1 MQRRFSSNTVD
12 FVARCKAAERRVEGR
27 DTEQHRCMFAD
38 GRLLSFLSFFSSSRS
53 LNGSKINK
61 RKMTNFNHRALLFF
75 LRLLLPFI
83 CLWNETLLVF
93 LRIPWPRFTAW
104 PVLQFVRKQIE
115 MWRRQ
120 RERRMRSKRRESV
133 CRGWAGWAERRW
145 KAEKTKRWAVH
156 KTKVAF
162 TPQQPVW
169 PPCRSCCAFFFFYP
183 PPSACKEDFICSY
196 NQPTA
201 LPLSS
206 LPAFLCTA
214 PSDRETTS
222 PMQRLEGQ
230 TAQTV
235 NIAILRRLLT
245 CATAMT
251 VGSLCQFN
259 LCDNQRIIIKKGTT
273 TSHNQTRVIMSQ
285 RECLREKKA
294 NEKKRKEEKFS
305 TDENQMCWVP
315 APSDHLAFVNWWKRG
330 EKEAEIP
337 GAPPGRPPCNRG
349 APSSG

>member
-169 PPCRSCCAFFFFYP
+169 PPCRSCCAFFFFFTLLRLLAKKTLSVHTTNQQLCP
-183 PPSACKEDFICSY
+183 FPPS
-196 NQPTA
+196 
-201 LPLSS
+201 PLFFVQLRQTERQHLRCRDSRVKPRRQS
-206 LPAFLCTA
+206 
-214 PSDRETTS
+214 TS
-222 PMQRLEGQ
+222 P
-230 TAQTV
+230 
-235 NIAILRRLLT
+235 
-245 CATAMT
+245 
-251 VGSLCQFN
+251 
-259 LCDNQRIIIKKGTT
+259 
-273 TSHNQTRVIMSQ
+273 
-285 RECLREKKA
+285 
-294 NEKKRKEEKFS
+294 FS
-305 TDENQMCWVP
+305 DVC
-315 APSDHLAFVNWWKRG
+315 
-330 EKEAEIP
+330 
-337 GAPPGRPPCNRG
+337 
-349 APSSG
+349 